1 MAKRDIIGADFRE
14 PKRTSSMVA
23 ALEALVDDSP
33 PTTPV
38 PSIPIPVEP
47 EPAAE
52 SFDITIRNKTEVTDN
67 TDTPNSTEY

>member
-14 PKRTSSMVA
+14 PKRASNMVA

-33 PTTPV
+33 PTIPV
-38 PSIPIPVEP
+38 PPIPIPVEP

-52 SFDITIRNKTEVTDN
+52 SFEIAIRNNTEDPDAV
-67 TDTPNSTEY
+67 NSTDG